1 MPTLCRT
8 KGAVM
13 RHKSWVRVARCQLL
27 VSCLF
32 ILLLAVACCFVTVI
46 TSLSPHFTILIRAST
61 SESLIR
67 GLHHSMVLFG
77 SIVCSLLL
85 LTVLISSVSVLRE
98 SQQLMATA
106 FVGFGFLFCILMAG
120 ITWTQECESQ
130 IQASFL
136 DVYDDM
142 YEQVYRWS
150 SAEAKEQLL
159 HTHDVFQCCGK
170 TRGHVM
176 IPEIPVMCETKAE
189 ELDCV
194 SVISRV
200 LHMYLHWTRLL
211 LLMSLGF
218 MVYGMVLS
226 SFLYFSLPKG
236 HIWDRRGEYS
246 LNNGL
251 ISNSVTMA
259 VTPLTQLLPNQSSQ

>member
-98 SQQLMATA
+98 SQQLMAT
-106 FVGFGFLFCILMAG
+106 
-120 ITWTQECESQ
+120 